1 MNEVIQRVAR
11 SKEIFENKTV
21 ALVWLN
27 CEVEH
32 KSGQLVSSRY
42 FNEANKV
49 KTILALGVKSG
60 KGRDCYQIIATG
72 ILEVVN
78 GIYDRPA
85 DVPDVSTVYKD
96 KIYLVKEDDGYYYLY
111 FYNETIEARDKTR
124 ITKPSIFENI
134 ENGWTAYIGRDD
146 KLRYDI
152 DFITKDDVKTLIEEN
167 DVIMKEYVANAI
179 AQAEISGDGD
189 IDLSGFAPK
198 THEHTI
204 SDITDLPSIVSDVK
218 VNGVSTVIRE
228 DGKRVANLTMTINSE
243 GYWVINGASTNVK
256 AKGDAFTYEDFTPEQ
271 LEALKGEN
279 GITPTIDSS
288 GYWVIGEEQTGV
300 KAAAPTIEINEE
312 GYWVI
317 DGVTSDVKARGED
330 GGAGY
335 IFDEN
340 DFNLTPQ
347 VEPEG
352 TLVSL
357 KRGLTQ
363 DMYDYLLSKLNYT
376 YTYSVEITK
385 SPGTISS
392 PSNVTSVTFTATFK
406 ASKRNDSGTVN
417 LIVSEV
423 TGVTGGWTS
432 TGVNTF
438 TKTVN
443 VDYTKSSVSS
453 GNIGGTVT
461 VTEGRSG
468 TASGSSSV
476 NITKPWFV
484 FESDTE
490 MFESDTDVVEQLIA
504 GTLSEFR
511 KSNGTINEEITITN
525 TKPYL
530 WFALPGTRTNIDA
543 NQIAGLSSL
552 LYIEG
557 SSILCRPSTTLG
569 DYKLYR
575 WGTPLSPGELKFN
588 LTIN

>member
-218 VNGVSTVIRE
+218 VNGESTVIRE
-228 DGKRVANLTMTINSE
+228 DGKRIANLTMTINSE

-271 LEALKGEN
+271 LEALKGED

-363 DMYDYLLSKLNYT
+363 DMYDYLLSKLNYI

-392 PSNVTSVTFTATFK
+392 PSNITSVTFTATFK

-423 TGVTGGWTS
+423 TGVTTGWTS

-443 VDYTKSSVSS
+443 VDYTKSSESS
-453 GNIGGTVT
+453 GNIEGTVI

-490 MFESDTDVVEQLIA
+490 MFESDTDVVEQLIT

-530 WFALPGTRTNIDA
+530 WFALPGTRSTIDA

-569 DYKLYR
+569 GYKLYR

>member
-60 KGRDCYQIIATG
+60 KGRDCYQVIATG

-96 KIYLVKEDDGYYYLY
+96 KIYLVKEEDGYYYLY
-111 FYNETIEARDKTR
+111 FYNEAIEARDKTR

-198 THEHTI
+198 THEHTV

-228 DGKRVANLTMTINSE
+228 DGKRVANLTMTINNE
-243 GYWVINGASTNVK
+243 GYWVINGVSTNVK

-271 LEALKGEN
+271 LEALKGED
-279 GITPTIDSS
+279 GITPTIDSN

-347 VEPEG
+347 VESDG

-376 YTYSVEITK
+376 YTYSVNITK
-385 SPGTISS
+385 SPETINS
-392 PSNVTSVTFTATFK
+392 PSNVTSVTFTATFR

-417 LIVSEV
+417 LTVSGV
-423 TGVTGGWTS
+423 TGVTTGWTS

-438 TKTVN
+438 TKTVD

-453 GNIGGTVT
+453 GTINGTVA

-468 TASGSSSV
+468 NASGSSSV

-490 MFESDTDVVEQLIA
+490 MFESDTDVVEQLIT
-504 GTLSEFR
+504 GTLSELE
-511 KSNGTINEEITITN
+511 KSNSTINREITITN

-552 LYIEG
+552 LSIGG
-557 SSILCRPSTTLG
+557 SSILCSPSTTLG
-569 DYKLYR
+569 TYKLYR

>member
-60 KGRDCYQIIATG
+60 KGRDCYQVIATG

-96 KIYLVKEDDGYYYLY
+96 KIYLVKEEDGYYYLY

-198 THEHTI
+198 THEHTV

-228 DGKRVANLTMTINSE
+228 DGKRVANLTMTINNE
-243 GYWVINGASTNVK
+243 GYWVINGVSTNVK

-271 LEALKGEN
+271 LEALKGED

-376 YTYSVEITK
+376 YTYSVNITK
-385 SPGTISS
+385 SPGTINS
-392 PSNVTSVTFTATFK
+392 PSNITSVTFTATFS

-417 LIVSEV
+417 LTVSGV
-423 TGVTGGWTS
+423 TGVTTGWTS

-438 TKTVN
+438 TRTVD
-443 VDYTKSSVSS
+443 VDYTKNSVSS
-453 GNIGGTVT
+453 GNIGGTVA

-468 TASGSSSV
+468 NASGSSSV

-490 MFESDTDVVEQLIA
+490 MFESDTDVVEQLIT
-504 GTLSEFR
+504 GTLSELE
-511 KSNGTINEEITITN
+511 KSNNTINREITITN

-543 NQIAGLSSL
+543 NQIGGLSSL
-552 LYIEG
+552 LYIGG
-557 SSILCRPSTTLG
+557 SSILCSPSTTLG
-569 DYKLYR
+569 TYKLYR

>member
-317 DGVTSDVKARGED
+317 DGVTSDVKAKGED

-376 YTYSVEITK
+376 YTYGVDITK

-392 PSNVTSVTFTATFK
+392 PSNVTSVTFTATFR

-552 LYIEG
+552 LYIGG

-569 DYKLYR
+569 EYKLYR